1 MRTMHSREHPKAVGA
16 CALLSY
22 HQPQVDTLLGVDGQ
36 EEFAI
41 YLACVGKPKSD

>member
-1 MRTMHSREHPKAVGA
+1 
-16 CALLSY
+16 
-22 HQPQVDTLLGVDGQ
+22 VDALLGVDGQ